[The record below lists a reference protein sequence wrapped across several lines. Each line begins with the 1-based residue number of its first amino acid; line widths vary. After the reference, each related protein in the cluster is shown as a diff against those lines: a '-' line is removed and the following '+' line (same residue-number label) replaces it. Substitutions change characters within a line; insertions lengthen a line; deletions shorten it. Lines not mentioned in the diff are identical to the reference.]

1 MAATL
6 TVDVTFDPICPW
18 CLIGKRHLA
27 RALARLAETEPD
39 VVAQVRW
46 LPVQLLP
53 DLPADGLPFAEF
65 YVRRLGS
72 PQAVL
77 ARQLQVHAA
86 AVPAGLQI
94 DFSRINRMPNTR
106 LALRLLDY
114 ASRAGGERQHDAL
127 IERLFAAHFLQ
138 GLNIGDVATL
148 VALARASGL
157 DGPAVHAL
165 LSDTARAASVLPQ
178 RPTAR
183 EGVPYFVFNGQ
194 HGLSG
199 AHPPK
204 VLLHAMLR
212 SVGRDVRQE
221 EGVA

>member
-6 TVDVTFDPICPW
+6 TIDVTFDPICPW

-27 RALARLAETEPD
+27 RALARLAEIEPD
-39 VVAQVRW
+39 VVVQVRW
-46 LPVQLLP
+46 FPVQLLP

-65 YVRRLGS
+65 YLRRLGS

-86 AVPAGLQI
+86 AAQAGLQI
-94 DFSRINRMPNTR
+94 DFSQITRMPNTR

-114 ASRAGGERQHDAL
+114 TSTAGSERQHDAVV
-127 IERLFAAHFLQ
+127 ERLFAAHFLQ
-138 GLNIGDVATL
+138 GLNIGDMATL
-148 VALARASGL
+148 VALARACGL
-157 DGPAVHAL
+157 DGSAVHAL
-165 LSDTARAASVLPQ
+165 LSDTAWAASVPPQ

-183 EGVPYFVFNGQ
+183 EGVPDFVFNG
-194 HGLSG
+194 HYRLSG

-204 VLLHAMLR
+204 VLLHAMLQT
-212 SVGRDVRQE
+212 VGRDVRQE

>member
-1 MAATL
+1 MPAHL
-6 TVDVTFDPICPW
+6 SIDVAFDPICPW

-27 RALARLAETEPD
+27 RALALLAQTEPD
-39 VVAQVRW
+39 VAVQVRW

-53 DLPADGLPFAEF
+53 DLPEEGVPFAEF

-86 AVPAGLQI
+86 AKKAGLQI
-94 DFSRINRMPNTR
+94 DFSRITRMPNTR

-114 ASRAGGERQHDAL
+114 ASAAGSVQQHDAVV
-127 IERLFAAHFLQ
+127 EQLFGAHFLQ
-138 GLNIGDVATL
+138 DRNIGDMATL
-148 VALARASGL
+148 VALARACGL
-157 DGPAVHAL
+157 DGLAVHAL
-165 LSDTARAASVLPQ
+165 LSNTAATASAVPH

-183 EGVPYFVFNGQ
+183 EGVPHFVFNGRY
-194 HGLSG
+194 GLSG

-204 VLLHAMLR
+204 ALLHAMLQAL
-212 SVGRDVRQE
+212 GRNVRQE
-221 EGVA
+221 ECAT